1 MDKLNVVLE
10 WSTNTSN
17 TNNDKTEIKT
27 PKVDVY
33 YCFIRLYQTEY
44 KKALTTGS
52 LLARINKIISD
63 PAKNRKKYTHA
74 AMNYQLN
81 DNFVG
86 LNLGVKGMNDIRVET
101 LRTMATDP
109 YHPQDR
115 DKSRFD
121 MFCCKLTKNEY
132 LELKKQ
138 LMKIKI
144 SNKISYDFMD
154 LLYLSKD
161 IIVEKIK
168 RKLGL
173 SKESASAQDL
183 SQTEMA
189 LICSTFVAWILS
201 KVSKKYEKYFSN
213 KNIYKISPNDLT
225 YMPGIKYIYGGYW
238 KEYSMLTRKFVEE
251 HEEFKKF
258 L

>member
-10 WSTNTSN
+10 WSTVPNN
-17 TNNDKTEIKT
+17 TNNDTTEIKT
-27 PKVDVY
+27 PKTDSY

-44 KKALTTGS
+44 KKVFTTGS
-52 LLARINKIISD
+52 MLARINKLISD

-81 DNFVG
+81 DNFIG
-86 LNLGVKGMNDIRVET
+86 LNLGVNGMNDIRVET

-109 YHPQDR
+109 NHPQDR
-115 DKSRFD
+115 NRSRFD
-121 MFCCKLTKNEY
+121 MFCVKLNKEEY

-154 LLYLSKD
+154 LIWISKD
-161 IIVEKIK
+161 IMVEKIK

-173 SKESASAQDL
+173 SKESKNTDDL

-189 LICSTFVAWILS
+189 LVCSTFVAWVLS

-225 YMPGIKYIYGGYW
+225 YMPGVKYMYGGYW